1 MENKVT
7 IADVARLANV
17 SVSTVS
23 NMLNGRSSRMRPST
37 HERILQAI
45 EELGYTPNQA
55 ARQLKTGHTP
65 IIGLIVPSVAN
76 PFFGV
81 FARHVEEEAL
91 SHGFQVLLGNSERQ
105 PDREQLYADE
115 LWGYGVRG
123 IIFGSA
129 LMEYS
134 HLDNL
139 INRGLHVV
147 AFDRPAQD
155 DDPVEFDSIGVD
167 NMLAARLA
175 TKHLLSLGHRRIGFL
190 SGAVKTINRIDRLA
204 GYKAALVEAGVEF
217 DPELIWEG
225 DTNGNFGD
233 ADAVALG
240 RQGTHELLS
249 QLNPPTAIFTIND
262 MYAFGSY
269 AGARDLGL
277 EIPRDLSIVGM
288 DDIALTE
295 VVQPPLTTIRQP
307 VKHLARAAVDRLI
320 GRLNGTCTAETER
333 HQTLA
338 PRLIV
343 RASTAR
349 LSTARLSTA
358 RLKR

>member
-7 IADVARLANV
+7 IVDVAQAANV

-23 NMLNGRSSRMRPST
+23 NLLNGRSGRMRAKT
-37 HERILQAI
+37 KERVLQAI
-45 EELGYTPNQA
+45 DQLGYIRNQA
-55 ARQLKTGHTP
+55 ARQLKTGHTL

-81 FARHVEEEAL
+81 FARHVEEAAL
-91 SHGFQVLLGNSERQ
+91 SHGYQVLLGNSERQ
-105 PDREQLYADE
+105 PDRERRYADE

-129 LMEYS
+129 LMNYN

-139 INRGLHVV
+139 IDRGLHVV
-147 AFDRPAQD
+147 TFDRPAQKND
-155 DDPVEFDSIGVD
+155 AVAFDSIGVD
-167 NMLAARLA
+167 NVLAARLA

-190 SGAVKTINRIDRLA
+190 SGALRTINRIDRLA
-204 GYKAALVEAGVEF
+204 GYRAALSEAGVPV
-217 DPELIWEG
+217 DAQLIWEG
-225 DTNGNFGD
+225 TSNGSFGD
-233 ADAVALG
+233 TDAVAFG
-240 RQGTHELLS
+240 RQGAHELLS
-249 QLNPPTAIFTIND
+249 LTHPPTAIFTIND
-262 MYAFGSY
+262 MYAFGIY

-277 EIPRDLSIVGM
+277 EIPSDLSVVGM
-288 DDIALTE
+288 DDISLTE

-307 VKHLARAAVDRLI
+307 IQHLARAAVDRLI
-320 GRLNGTCTAETER
+320 GRLQETCTDAPGE
-333 HQTLA
+333 QILA

-349 LSTARLSTA
+349 LR
-358 RLKR
+358 K